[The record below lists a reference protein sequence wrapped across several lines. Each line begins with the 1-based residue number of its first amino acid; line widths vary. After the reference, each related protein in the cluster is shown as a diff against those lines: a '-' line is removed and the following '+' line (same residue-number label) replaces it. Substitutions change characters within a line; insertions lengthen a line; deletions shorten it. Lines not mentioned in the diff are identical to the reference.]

1 MAQIPIRK
9 TIAVLAVLVASAAAA
24 LLGGTAWAAL
34 ATLAGGGAAIL
45 MLIAPQRS
53 ASVEPA
59 GSQRVPPPDFG
70 QIATTIGEALS
81 DPLLLTQDD
90 RIIAANDA
98 ADALLGRGIVGEDV
112 RLAIRHPAAAER
124 LASPEAGGPID
135 LVGLKGEQSWELHL
149 SPVTR
154 GYRAIHLIDRTAR
167 YAADRM
173 RVDFVANAS
182 HELKT
187 PLASLLGYIETLS
200 DAAAGSDAA
209 LRDRFFGIMAGEA
222 LRMQRLV
229 EDLISLSRIEAE
241 KYRPPAERIDLG
253 ALIESIVAQIAAGD
267 DPRARD
273 LTLAPG
279 PAVPAVNGDRTQLSQ
294 LLHNLI
300 ANAMKYG
307 EPGTPVTIS
316 LAVAGTGMARLVIAD
331 RGEGIAREHI
341 PRLTERFYRVD
352 AGRSRAVGGTGLGL
366 AIVKHIVERHRGQ
379 LEIDSIVGTGTTVT
393 VLLPLFPD
401 EAVSSKS
408 HLSVARGS

>member
-45 MLIAPQRS
+45 MLIAPQPS
-53 ASVEPA
+53 APAEPA
-59 GSQRVPPPDFG
+59 GSQTVPPPEFG

-81 DPLLLTQDD
+81 DPLLLTLDD

-98 ADALLGRGIVGEDV
+98 AQALLGRGIVGEDV

-124 LASPEAGGPID
+124 LANPEAGGPID

-209 LRDRFFGIMAGEA
+209 LRDRFFSIMAGEA
-222 LRMQRLV
+222 QRMQRLV

-273 LTLAPG
+273 LTLTPG
-279 PAVPAVNGDRTQLSQ
+279 PAVPAVNGDRSQLSQ

-300 ANAMKYG
+300 ANAM
-307 EPGTPVTIS
+307 
-316 LAVAGTGMARLVIAD
+316 
-331 RGEGIAREHI
+331 
-341 PRLTERFYRVD
+341 
-352 AGRSRAVGGTGLGL
+352 
-366 AIVKHIVERHRGQ
+366 
-379 LEIDSIVGTGTTVT
+379 
-393 VLLPLFPD
+393 
-401 EAVSSKS
+401 
-408 HLSVARGS
+408 